1 MVEPSWQGRGKVA
14 PAKAVV
20 LDLALE
26 NLTLHANDANNLCH
40 ERTSLDFLSP
50 TSHPESERLHSWPWF
65 GRGKIRSTC
74 SAKSLMDM
82 PLLLA
87 TVQGAARVEVGG

>member
-1 MVEPSWQGRGKVA
+1 MVEVPWQGRGKVA

-50 TSHPESERLHSWPWF
+50 ASHPKSKRLHSWPWF
-65 GRGKIRSTC
+65 GRGKIRSTG

-82 PLLLA
+82 TLLLA